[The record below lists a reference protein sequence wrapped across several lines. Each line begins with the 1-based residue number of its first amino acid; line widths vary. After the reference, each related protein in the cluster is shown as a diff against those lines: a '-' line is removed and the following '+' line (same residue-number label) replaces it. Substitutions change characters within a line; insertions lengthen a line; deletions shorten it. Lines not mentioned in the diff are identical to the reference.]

1 MTFNVLVDIP
11 LPQEIQAELSNCNL
25 HFLSKSVPSEKKFLT
40 FKGILT
46 YGHDLKVDNSLMAK
60 MPALQVI
67 SNIGVGIDH
76 IDLKATQKRGIPV
89 GNTPNILDGAT
100 ADMTFALLLAIAR
113 NVVIGD
119 HYARSLAFTKF
130 DPSYLLGYEVNGTR
144 LGIIGLGNIGRQ
156 VARRANG
163 FNMETFY
170 HNRTRNPQA
179 EAELG
184 VKYASLNSLLS
195 KVDYIS
201 LNVPLTSETQNLIG
215 RKELL
220 KMKPTAILV
229 NLSRGGVLNHDALL
243 EALEKGWIAAAAIDV
258 TEPEPLPRNHPLLK
272 MDNLVITPH
281 LGSATIKTRRKMGK
295 LSIDNLMA
303 GLEGRELPSPVV

>member
-1 MTFNVLVDIP
+1 MT
-11 LPQEIQAELSNCNL
+11 S
-25 HFLSKSVPSEKKFLT
+25 
-40 FKGILT
+40 
-46 YGHDLKVDNSLMAK
+46 
-60 MPALQVI
+60 
-67 SNIGVGIDH
+67 
-76 IDLKATQKRGIPV
+76 
-89 GNTPNILDGAT
+89 
-100 ADMTFALLLAIAR
+100 
-113 NVVIGD
+113 
-119 HYARSLAFTKF
+119 
-130 DPSYLLGYEVNGTR
+130 
-144 LGIIGLGNIGRQ
+144 
-156 VARRANG
+156 
-163 FNMETFY
+163 
-170 HNRTRNPQA
+170 
-179 EAELG
+179 
-184 VKYASLNSLLS
+184 KYASLNSLLS